1 MLCNVF
7 GPKSDCLCNCTC
19 NSYTMCVRDLTDIY
33 TQSPR
38 AAGPRAE
45 GVYISQIT
53 STHGIT
59 NMCHLFVH
67 VCACAIYVHNYVAR
81 HNDKSV

>member
-1 MLCNVF
+1 
-7 GPKSDCLCNCTC
+7 
-19 NSYTMCVRDLTDIY
+19 MCARDLTDIY

-38 AAGPRAE
+38 AAGLRAE

-67 VCACAIYVHNYVAR
+67 ILCGWVLMKLPSIASLRDHIYKVACEFQL
-81 HNDKSV
+81 

>member
-1 MLCNVF
+1 MVI
-7 GPKSDCLCNCTC
+7 P
-19 NSYTMCVRDLTDIY
+19 CVRGIWLIY
-33 TQSPR
+33 APR
-38 AAGPRAE
+38 ARGPQAE

-67 VCACAIYVHNYVAR
+67 ILRGRVLKTANEAAINSFIERSYL
-81 HNDKSV
+81 